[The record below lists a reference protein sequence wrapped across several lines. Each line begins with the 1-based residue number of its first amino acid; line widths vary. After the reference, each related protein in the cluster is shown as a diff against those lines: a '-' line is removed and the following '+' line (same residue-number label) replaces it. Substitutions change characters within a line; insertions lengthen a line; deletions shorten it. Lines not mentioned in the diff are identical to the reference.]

1 MDSSSRDKKKKV
13 VVVVPLTHELCN
25 SLKAAAA
32 AALHG
37 DGSCSLKAMSMSCFA
52 SEICAKSRYS
62 SMTLDLLMHHPYR
75 FVALDEETGDF
86 VGCVS
91 ATIGTY
97 DGTVQRYFPKHSPLP
112 RELVLYNLC
121 VAHSHRGC
129 GAGKMLVE
137 RVVES
142 ASRPEM
148 VYLLVSKL
156 KTDDMSNVER
166 MDLYKKRV
174 SKLLQLYDHL
184 DFDVIDQCEDCYFLK
199 HR

>member
-1 MDSSSRDKKKKV
+1 MSHPPRV
-13 VVVVPLTHELCN
+13 IVVPLTHELCTK
-25 SLKAAAA
+25 LKAAAA

-52 SEICAKSRYS
+52 SEICAKNRYS

-75 FVALDEETGDF
+75 FVALDEETNDF

-91 ATIGTY
+91 ATIGTH
-97 DGTVQRYFPKHSPLP
+97 DSTVQRYFPVHSPHP
-112 RELVLYNLC
+112 QELVLYNLC
-121 VAHSHRGC
+121 VAHTHRGR
-129 GAGKMLVE
+129 GAGKLLVD

-142 ASRPEM
+142 ASRPDM

-156 KTDDMSNVER
+156 QTDDINNAER

-174 SKLLQLYDHL
+174 TKLLQLYDHL
-184 DFDVIDQCEDCYFLK
+184 SFDVIDQCDECYFLK